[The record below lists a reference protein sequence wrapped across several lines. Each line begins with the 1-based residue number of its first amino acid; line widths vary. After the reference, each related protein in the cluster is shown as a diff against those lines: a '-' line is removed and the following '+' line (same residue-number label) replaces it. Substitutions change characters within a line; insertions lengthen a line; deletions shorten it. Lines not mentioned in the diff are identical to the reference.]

1 MCYGGAGMK
10 LVRVTAGAVLA
21 LRISYGLALIVAPR
35 RLALRWLGPAAQDA
49 PVQVALRALG
59 ARETVLH
66 KGALA
71 AAIHGKPLR
80 PWLAA
85 SAAGDV
91 TDVIATAI
99 GRRRLPR
106 GSTPATLAVGG
117 GAALVSVTLAAA
129 VDA

>member
-1 MCYGGAGMK
+1 MK
-10 LVRVTAGAVLA
+10 LARVTAGAVLA

-35 RLALRWLGPAAQDA
+35 RLALRWLGPAAEDA
-49 PVQVALRALG
+49 PVQVALRPSAPG
-59 ARETVLH
+59 RRSSTP
-66 KGALA
+66 GALA

-106 GSTPATLAVGG
+106 GSTPATLVVGG
-117 GAALVSVTLAAA
+117 GAALASVALAAA

>member
-1 MCYGGAGMK
+1 MCYGEVDMK
-10 LVRVTAGAVLA
+10 LARITAGAVLA
-21 LRISYGLALIVAPR
+21 LRISYGVALIVAPR
-35 RLALRWLGPAAQDA
+35 RLALRWLGPAADDV

-66 KGALA
+66 TGALA
-71 AAIHGKPLR
+71 AAINGRPLR

-85 SAAGDV
+85 SAAGDL

-106 GSTPATLAVGG
+106 GSTPATLLVGG
-117 GAALVSVTLAAA
+117 GAAVASVTLAAA